1 MQNAEIIFNITY
13 LLVLYFLIYKMIQKL
28 KNQLKPDRIAVLFK
42 NAFLLLAIGDTGHV
56 GFRVWAYAMGGL
68 DSTISFLSFQI
79 PLTGAGALAT
89 AFTVTVFYMIFIEI
103 WRIKFQK
110 NRNFIYYLLMLISVF
125 RLIIMCFPQNEWG
138 RSVPVYEWSLIRNFP
153 LTIVGLS
160 LVVLFYIDANY
171 KNDKTFKLISLMILL
186 SFAFYI
192 PVILFVQKIPM
203 IGMLMIPKTLTYL
216 AVAFIGNKYLIRTNE
231 L

>member
-1 MQNAEIIFNITY
+1 MQNAEIIFNIAY
-13 LLVLYFLIYKMIQKL
+13 LLVLYFLVFKMIRKL
-28 KNQLKPDRIAVLFK
+28 KNQLKPDYIAVLFK

-68 DSTISFLSFQI
+68 NATISFFSIQL

-110 NRNFIYYLLMLISVF
+110 NKNFIYYLLMLISVF

-160 LVVLFYIDANY
+160 LVVLFYIDAKYRNY
-171 KNDKTFKLISLMILL
+171 KAFILISLMILL
-186 SFAFYI
+186 SFIFYI
-192 PVILFVQKIPM
+192 PVILFVQKVPI
-203 IGMLMIPKTLTYL
+203 IGMLMIPKTLAYL
-216 AVAFIGNKYLIRTNE
+216 AVAFIVNNYIIST
-231 L
+231 